1 MTRTEYNKA
10 VELHSGRLFGYV
22 LKCLQDSEDAHDIVQ
37 DSFEKL
43 WNNRKLVDFE
53 KAKSWLFTTAHNA
66 LINFA
71 KKKSR
76 MDFYD
81 DNLPERIVMINNN
94 FEMKEIVEMIT
105 DTLPQIQKSI
115 LLLRDMEGYNYK
127 EISELLNVSEAQVK
141 VYLFRARRKIK
152 DNLTQFAELHEI
164 A

>member
-1 MTRTEYNKA
+1 MTRAEYNN
-10 VELHSGRLFGYV
+10 VVDLHSGRLYGYV
-22 LKCLQDSEDAHDIVQ
+22 MKCLQDSEDASDIVQ
-37 DSFEKL
+37 DAFEKL
-43 WNNRKLVDFE
+43 WNHRKAVDFS

-76 MDFYD
+76 VDFYD
-81 DNLPERIVMINNN
+81 ENLPERIVMINNN
-94 FEMKEIVEMIT
+94 FEMKEIVELIT

-127 EISELLNVSEAQVK
+127 EISELLNISEAQVK

-152 DNLTQFAELHEI
+152 DNLTQFAEINEI

>member
-1 MTRTEYNKA
+1 MTRAEYNST
-10 VELHSGRLFGYV
+10 VQLHSDRLFGYV
-22 LKCLQDSEDAHDIVQ
+22 LKCLQDSEDASDIVQ

-43 WNNRKLVDFE
+43 WKNRKVVDFE

-76 MDFYD
+76 IDFYD
-81 DNLPERIVMINNN
+81 ENLPEKIVMINNN
-94 FEMKEIVEMIT
+94 FEMKEVVDLIT

-127 EISELLNVSEAQVK
+127 EISELLNISEAQVK

-152 DNLTQFAELHEI
+152 DNLTQFAEIHEI

>member
-1 MTRTEYNKA
+1 LTRTEYNKA

-22 LKCLQDSEDAHDIVQ
+22 LKCLQDSEDVHDIVQ
-37 DSFEKL
+37 DSFERL

-94 FEMKEIVEMIT
+94 FEMKEIVELIT

-127 EISELLNVSEAQVK
+127 EISELLNISEAQVK

>member
-22 LKCLQDSEDAHDIVQ
+22 LKCLQDSEDASDIVQ

-53 KAKSWLFTTAHNA
+53 KSKSWLFTTAHNA

-76 MDFYD
+76 VDFYD
-81 DNLPERIVMINNN
+81 ENLPERVVMINNN
-94 FEMKEIVEMIT
+94 FEMKEIVELIT

-127 EISELLNVSEAQVK
+127 EISDLLNISEAQVK

-152 DNLTQFAELHEI
+152 DNLTHFADIHEI

>member
-1 MTRTEYNKA
+1 LTRAEYNIA
-10 VELHSGRLFGYV
+10 VALHSGRLYGYV
-22 LKCLQDSEDAHDIVQ
+22 MKCLQDSEDANDIVQ
-37 DSFEKL
+37 DAFEKL
-43 WNNRKLVDFE
+43 WNNRKKVDFE

-76 MDFYD
+76 VEFYD
-81 DNLPERIVMINNN
+81 ENLPDRIVMINNN
-94 FEMKEIVEMIT
+94 FEIKEIVDMIT
-105 DTLPQIQKSI
+105 DMLPQMQKSI

-127 EISELLNVSEAQVK
+127 EIAELLNISEAQVK

-152 DNLTQFAELHEI
+152 DNLTQFAKIHEI

>member
-10 VELHSGRLFGYV
+10 VENHSGRLYGYV
-22 LKCLQDSEDAHDIVQ
+22 LKCLQDSEDASDIVQ

-43 WNNRKLVDFE
+43 WNNRKAVDFE
-53 KAKSWLFTTAHNA
+53 KSKSWLFTTAHNA

-81 DNLPERIVMINNN
+81 ENLPERVVMINNN
-94 FEMKEIVEMIT
+94 FEMKEIVELIT
-105 DTLPQIQKSI
+105 DTLPQVQKSI

-127 EISELLNVSEAQVK
+127 EISDLLNISEAQVK

-152 DNLTQFAELHEI
+152 ENLTQFAERYEI

>member
-1 MTRTEYNKA
+1 MTRAEYNSA

-22 LKCLQDSEDAHDIVQ
+22 MKCLQDSEDANDIVQ

-43 WNNRKLVDFE
+43 WNNRKLVDFD

-71 KKKSR
+71 KRKSR
-76 MDFYD
+76 VEFYD
-81 DNLPERIVMINNN
+81 ENLPERIVMINNN
-94 FEMKEIVEMIT
+94 FEMKEIVDLIT

-127 EISELLNVSEAQVK
+127 EISELLNISEAQVK

-152 DNLTQFAELHEI
+152 DNLTQFAKIHEI

>member
-22 LKCLQDSEDAHDIVQ
+22 LKCLQDSEDASDIVQ

-43 WNNRKLVDFE
+43 WNHRKLVDFE

-76 MDFYD
+76 VDLYD
-81 DNLPERIVMINNN
+81 ENLPERIVMINNN
-94 FEMKEIVEMIT
+94 FEMKEIVELIT

-127 EISELLNVSEAQVK
+127 EISELLNISEAQVK

-152 DNLTQFAELHEI
+152 DNLTQFAEIHEI